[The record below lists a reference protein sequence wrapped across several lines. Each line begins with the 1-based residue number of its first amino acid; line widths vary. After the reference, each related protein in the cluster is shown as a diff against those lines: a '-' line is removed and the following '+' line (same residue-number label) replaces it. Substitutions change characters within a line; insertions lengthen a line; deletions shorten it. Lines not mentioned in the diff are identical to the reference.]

1 MGRRSSRGSGDGGIR
16 ARGAPRLSRW
26 GVSCRRGRLGDCDV
40 RSGSLWSMG
49 GSASGSRSQLGSG
62 VVWLGNVAGGWGAL
76 GSGKCGISGTSSVL
90 WGEYRRRK
98 RRFLVVRRP
107 DPSVRMLY

>member
-1 MGRRSSRGSGDGGIR
+1 MFRAGVGGWATVTSG
-16 ARGAPRLSRW
+16 
-26 GVSCRRGRLGDCDV
+26 
-40 RSGSLWSMG
+40 SGSLWGMG
-49 GSASGSRSQLGSG
+49 GSASGSRSRFGSG
-62 VVWLGNVAGGWGAL
+62 VVWLGNTAGGWGAL
-76 GSGKCGISGTSSVL
+76 GSGKCGIGGTSSVL